1 MPYTYDY
8 PRPMVT
14 VDIFLTRF
22 NMDHLELVL
31 IKRKN
36 DPFKGQWALPGGY
49 VEIDEPLKSSAKREL
64 FEETGIENIP
74 LYRLNVFGDPGRD
87 PRGRTITIVYFG
99 VIPYEVSDV
108 LKAGDDAAE
117 SQWFGLDNLPEFA
130 FDHDQIVETCHKR
143 FQSNL
148 LHKFWFLLFLEN
160 EFNAE
165 QILELFENISELKF
179 PIDKIHNILFNLP
192 FISQTKRKHTFL
204 KNISNNDIL
213 KLNDDVITNVWR
225 NILSN

>member
-1 MPYTYDY
+1 MPYTYDH

-22 NMDHLELVL
+22 NMDHLELLL

-49 VEIDEPLKSSAKREL
+49 VEIDEPLEIAAKREL

-74 LYRLNVFGDPGRD
+74 LYKLNVFGEPGRD
-87 PRGRTITIVYFG
+87 PRGRTITVVYFG
-99 VIPYEVSDV
+99 VIPYEISDV
-108 LKAGDDAAE
+108 LKAGDDAVE
-117 SQWFGLDNLPEFA
+117 SQWFSLNNLPDLA
-130 FDHDQIVETCHKR
+130 FDHDHIIEACHKR
-143 FQSNL
+143 LQSNL
-148 LHKFWFLLFLEN
+148 LHKFWFLLFLDN

-179 PIDKIHNILFNLP
+179 PVDKIHNILFNLP

-204 KNISNNDIL
+204 KKISNNDIL
-213 KLNDDVITNVWR
+213 TLNNNVITNIWQ